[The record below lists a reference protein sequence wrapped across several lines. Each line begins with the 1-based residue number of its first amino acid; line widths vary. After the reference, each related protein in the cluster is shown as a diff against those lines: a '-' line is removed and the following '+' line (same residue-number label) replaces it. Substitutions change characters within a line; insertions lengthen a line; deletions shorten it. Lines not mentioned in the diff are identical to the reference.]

1 MGRRTRKKRV
11 PREERVAATPDSAI
25 KRGYARGEERNQRIR
40 EELEPLA
47 PGERP
52 QAVTI
57 AAIVALV
64 LAVANTVAIAFGD
77 SFESGALVSNASFTV
92 ILLVAAAGMWKAKY
106 WAVLGFQALL
116 ALQVTITTIAA
127 LFTLAGLDPI
137 AIPLI
142 VVSFLGG
149 WLFWKLVR
157 ALARLQMP
165 DRRPKPPVI

>member
-1 MGRRTRKKRV
+1 MAQRTRKKRV
-11 PREERVAATPDSAI
+11 PS
-25 KRGYARGEERNQRIR
+25 EERNQLIR
-40 EELEPLA
+40 DDLEPLA

-52 QAVTI
+52 QAVTV

-64 LAVANTVAIAFGD
+64 LAILNTLAIFLGRTIDDDA
-77 SFESGALVSNASFTV
+77 AVSSVGFSV

-116 ALQVTITTIAA
+116 GIQVV
-127 LFTLAGLDPI
+127 FTGLAGIFAI
-137 AIPLI
+137 AGADLIGVPLLI
-142 VVSFLGG
+142 AMVLGG

-165 DRRPKPPVI
+165 ERKAR